1 MALQAPNLFVTEPFP
16 QATSDSRPQL
26 ARSRS
31 SCGPGDAAS
40 FFVQLCLEGFYEGL
54 IFHRVVPGFIVQ
66 TGDPTGSGSGG
77 ECIYDEGTF
86 NDEINARLKFTRRG
100 LMAMANLGNRT
111 EELQDKHTIFGSVI
125 GDTIYNVMKLGE
137 VELGKNERPIHPP
150 IIKSVEVIDNPFPD
164 IVPRI
169 TSAQRKEQA
178 KARKEAKK
186 DKQKEKML
194 AKHKALA
201 KLSPAQIALIILLCK
216 ITAYSSTLQS
226 NQSNTAAMITL
237 SKRAR
242 KQEKAR
248 LRNKGLL
255 SFAEEEKLTG
265 TSETDKPRKL
275 KSAHDLDASSQLSHV
290 VIDERPSLN
299 KLNFPEISKPPTDN
313 PVKVHEA
320 LRAVAGRDRFGASGS
335 GKTDSTEGP
344 TVDHSSKK
352 KGKGKQEKN
361 PKDEG
366 KELSA
371 ADQVKADIVKM
382 QAELRKMSK
391 RDDSDSGS
399 EEDKTKGTTDK
410 SQKRKTVH
418 DGLSLLEE
426 ERKRYK
432 ARTSDKKNAGRG
444 SEAESIL
451 DSFRRKLREAKPLA
465 KPVEEGDRI
474 DGYAGEVDPTQD
486 GVLGDVDGDD
496 DGWMAHTLQ
505 FRKDATADLHKVDEY
520 AVIDPLLERKYTLDE
535 LEARKSEK
543 RFAERPQPRNSDRR
557 KRN

>member
-1 MALQAPNLFVTEPFP
+1 MALQAPNLFVTEPIPSGHVRFK
-16 QATSDSRPQL
+16 TSVGPIEVELWPRETPL
-26 ARSRS
+26 ACRN
-31 SCGPGDAAS
+31 
-40 FFVQLCLEGFYEGL
+40 FVQLCLEGFYEGL

-100 LMAMANLGNRT
+100 LMAMANLGSPNTNTSQFFITLDRT

-201 KLSPAQIALIILLCK
+201 K
-216 ITAYSSTLQS
+216 
-226 NQSNTAAMITL
+226 
-237 SKRAR
+237 
-242 KQEKAR
+242 
-248 LRNKGLL
+248 NKGLL